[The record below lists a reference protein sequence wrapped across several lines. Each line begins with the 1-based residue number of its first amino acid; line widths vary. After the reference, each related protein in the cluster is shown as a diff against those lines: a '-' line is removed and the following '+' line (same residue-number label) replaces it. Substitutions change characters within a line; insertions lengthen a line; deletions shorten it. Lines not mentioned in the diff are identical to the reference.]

1 MTARDL
7 IHKILKGRQALP
19 PVSRRSPTPPEVPS
33 PAPATGNPCH
43 LPTPVPQRGTA
54 PPTGNL
60 PPRDAQAAHGD
71 GAGREPGK
79 TLEVR
84 TIPRK
89 TARRDGITFDSL
101 LERKWYDALK
111 TAGIPQ
117 RYTGRDKPGFP
128 IGGQYCYPPDFYL
141 PGLDIYLEIK
151 PKGMDFKK
159 AREEDGRCEIWK
171 WARFRREVRA
181 GRLPGR
187 DAVLVVG
194 PPTQKAIARLQRDY
208 AEEGK
213 AA

>member
-1 MTARDL
+1 MTPRQL
-7 IHKILKGRQALP
+7 LHKILGGRQALP
-19 PVSRRSPTPPEVPS
+19 PVSRRSPSLPAPPVRQPPG
-33 PAPATGNPCH
+33 PAPANSPCQPEG
-43 LPTPVPQRGTA
+43 LAPVARAWP
-54 PPTGNL
+54 GNL
-60 PPRDAQAAHGD
+60 PSATAKD

-128 IGGQYCYPPDFYL
+128 IGGDAHYPPDFYL
-141 PGLDIYLEIK
+141 PGLDIWLEIK

-171 WARFRREVRA
+171 WSRFRREVRA

-187 DAVLVVG
+187 DAVLLVG